1 MEQRLP
7 AEPNISAIN
16 GLPSTQDNTK
26 MSRRQLLKYS
36 ALVGAAIPALR
47 SRQLTDALRLSRAP
61 ASSTSKVA
69 LRMLQ
74 DETYYQKDN
83 AVWKAYE
90 RTQDKVTVT
99 TDFAAYTTYL
109 AALTTRGRSGNLEDL
124 VNMQAGSTFAAA
136 NPLLYSYTKSQ
147 FGSLYN
153 QLSGWGSCLSLPS
166 FTTYFGVPYGTVAV
180 LWYFNKSALKK
191 AGVPSDSPPATWA
204 DLVKACEGMKAAG
217 ITPIANSGSDNNT
230 TWFMWSTLTVQY
242 YPNQLDGPRFA
253 LGQLKVTDPG
263 MQHALGYME
272 KMYQMG
278 WWPSQS
284 LSNTY
289 SDAMADFI
297 NGKAGIIAGL
307 NVNPIYW
314 GAFDKAMG
322 KNTYLVSRAPQL
334 PNANNAVPWAVA
346 LPNQV
351 ISIAKDTQHYHE
363 AYDALKFLVGPTGQ
377 RILLEKV
384 GQFPNRSDV
393 PVGEITGSPGA
404 ASILKIL
411 QGKTANAPLGYMS
424 AGAADI
430 GFKDLSEAIVSGKT
444 SSFLSSMEAA
454 QAASL
459 LK

>member
-1 MEQRLP
+1 
-7 AEPNISAIN
+7 
-16 GLPSTQDNTK
+16 
-26 MSRRQLLKYS
+26 
-36 ALVGAAIPALR
+36 
-47 SRQLTDALRLSRAP
+47 
-61 ASSTSKVA
+61 
-69 LRMLQ
+69 
-74 DETYYQKDN
+74 
-83 AVWKAYE
+83 
-90 RTQDKVTVT
+90 
-99 TDFAAYTTYL
+99 
-109 AALTTRGRSGNLEDL
+109 

-230 TWFMWSTLTVQY
+230 TWFMWSTLTVQF

-263 MQHALGYME
+263 MQNALGYME

-278 WWPSQS
+278 WWTSQS
-284 LSNTY
+284 LAHTY
-289 SDAMADFI
+289 TDAMGDFI

-334 PNANNAVPWAVA
+334 PNAKTTVPWAVA

-351 ISIAKDTQHYHE
+351 ISIAKDTQHYQD

-377 RILLEKV
+377 RILLEQV

-393 PVGEITGSPGA
+393 PVGEVTGSPGA